1 MRVVSL
7 IVEVVLA
14 GFVISEVVRFV
25 PRYRQLKEA
34 VANGDTHAR
43 TRTYQRALAFEW
55 ISALLAVIA
64 LRCDWSKLN
73 PKLLGLA
80 GTRLMQS
87 FSAGGDAAHGVVFG
101 VLIGVLAGT
110 VGMIA
115 VRMKARR
122 RGARPAADVN
132 APQPWWRKLLPDFT
146 ALLPSTTQERLL
158 WVLVAISA
166 GVCEE
171 VVFRGWLLAMLHGQM
186 GLNGA
191 ALIGVAAALFGL
203 AHIYQRMAGVILTA
217 FAGALFCVLYVAT
230 GSLLVPIVLHIIV
243 DARFALLPAPR
254 APNPQAS
261 ASASYA

>member
-1 MRVVSL
+1 VV
-7 IVEVVLA
+7 
-14 GFVISEVVRFV
+14 SEVVRFV
-25 PRYRQLKEA
+25 PRYRRLKEA
-34 VANGDTHAR
+34 VANGDTRAR
-43 TRTYQRALAFEW
+43 TRTYQRALVFEW
-55 ISALLAVIA
+55 ISALLALA
-64 LRCDWSKLN
+64 AFGFDWSKLN

-80 GTRLMQS
+80 DARLMQAFAS
-87 FSAGGDAAHGVVFG
+87 GSDGARGAAFG

-122 RGARPAADVN
+122 RGARPTAD

-146 ALLPSTTQERLL
+146 ALLPSSTQERLL

-171 VVFRGWLLAMLHGQM
+171 MVFRGWLLWMLHGQM
-186 GLNGA
+186 GLSGA

-203 AHIYQRMAGVILTA
+203 AHIYQRASGVILTA

-254 APNPQAS
+254 VTNPQAS